1 MAAEKEIAVGVIIA
15 VVVLMLVWL
24 AYSCRW
30 TAAPPSGGRG
40 THLPAISDEEFV
52 ARCTPGT
59 SPDVAL
65 RVRRIFAEHLA
76 VDYERV
82 HPSMN
87 FIEDI
92 GAD

>member
-1 MAAEKEIAVGVIIA
+1 MAEEIPVGVPLALAA
-15 VVVLMLVWL
+15 VMFVVLVLVFRI
-24 AYSCRW
+24 ADRMRK
-30 TAAPPSGGRG
+30 AAFEARFPP
-40 THLPAISDEEFV
+40 ISDEEFV

-65 RVRRIFAEHLA
+65 RVRRIIAKHLA
-76 VDYERV
+76 VEYERV